1 MKYIMAA
8 FILMACWTSAGFAA
22 AVPPSYKELA
32 KLPVIRF
39 GDPIPDSKDYILL
52 FSAGQTV
59 TIAVSIEGTL
69 FDKTVNTELLVTPAR
84 DIMVYRDWASL
95 DGYKWIPRSELIK
108 SDVVV
113 KVPGYNYPHPGILK
127 VRMDLGE
134 VK

>member
-1 MKYIMAA
+1 MKYIIAA
-8 FILMACWTSAGFAA
+8 LLLCWTSSVFAA
-22 AVPPSYKELA
+22 AAPPSYKELA

-39 GDPIPDSKDYILL
+39 GDPIPDNKDYILL

-59 TIAVSIEGTL
+59 TIAVSIDGTL
-69 FDKTVNTELLVTPAR
+69 FDKTVNTELMVTPAK

-108 SDVVV
+108 SEVQV
-113 KVPGYNYPHPGILK
+113 KVPGYNHPHPGILK
-127 VRMDLGE
+127 VRMDLAG